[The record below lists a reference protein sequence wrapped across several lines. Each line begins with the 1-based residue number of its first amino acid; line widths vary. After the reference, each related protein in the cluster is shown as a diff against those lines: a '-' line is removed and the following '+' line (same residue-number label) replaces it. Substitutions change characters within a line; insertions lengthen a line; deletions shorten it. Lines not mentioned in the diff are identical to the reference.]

1 MDPFDTGLRRRPR
14 AVGLRLGVI
23 FLVLVAVVG
32 AWVGAYWWAKSQGHL
47 KPIERAV
54 AHYDYMW
61 PHWMG
66 KGAKKA
72 TYVKAPQDGKPM
84 AAVDPR
90 DEQLRRLQRELDEQ
104 RRLLELM
111 RQQKPA
117 PPPAPLKP
125 APVQEPKRKI
135 LDRASLV
142 LFERKHPVTVANG
155 ALDLFAGTFIP
166 VVLETRVNSER
177 AGVAVARVRET
188 VFDSRTGRVP
198 LIPQGSLLVMPYDSE
213 ALIFGDQRMEVGLQT
228 MTLPNGRVVELPK
241 EPGVDQIGQA
251 GWTGEVDTKFWTLL
265 KAVLVRGVLRGSVAE
280 VTSLG
285 LPVASGIT
293 QEGSQVVQQQT
304 QPWINARPTI
314 TVAEGERGTVI
325 LTRGLSLPAYRP

>member
-1 MDPFDTGLRRRPR
+1 MDAFDPRLRRRPR

-23 FLVLVAVVG
+23 FLVLLVVIG
-32 AWVGAYWWAKSQGHL
+32 AWVGAYWWAKAQGHL

-54 AHYDYMW
+54 AQYEYIW

-66 KGAKKA
+66 KGAKKP
-72 TYVKAPQDGKPM
+72 TYVESPQDGHPA

-104 RRLLELM
+104 RRMLELM

-117 PPPAPLKP
+117 PPPPPAKP
-125 APVQEPKRKI
+125 APAPPKRTI
-135 LDRASLV
+135 VDRTSLV
-142 LFERKHPVTVANG
+142 LFERKHPVTAANG

-166 VVLETRVNSER
+166 VTLQTRVNSER

-188 VFDSRTGRVP
+188 VFDSQTGRVP

-228 MTLPNGRVVELPK
+228 LTMPNGRVVELPK

-251 GWTGEVDTKFWTLL
+251 GWTGEIDTKFWTLL

-314 TVAEGERGTVI
+314 TVTEGERGTVI
-325 LTRGLSLPAYRP
+325 LTKGLALPAYRP

>member
-14 AVGLRLGVI
+14 AVGLRLGVV
-23 FLVLVAVVG
+23 FLVVLVVVG

-54 AHYDYMW
+54 AQYDYIG
-61 PHWMG
+61 PYWMG
-66 KGAKKA
+66 KGAKKP
-72 TYVKAPQDGKPM
+72 TYVESPQDGHPI

-90 DEQLRRLQRELDEQ
+90 EEQLRRLQQELDEQ

-117 PPPAPLKP
+117 PPPPPPKP
-125 APVQEPKRKI
+125 APAPPKRKI
-135 LDRASLV
+135 VDRTSLV
-142 LFERKHPVTVANG
+142 LFERKHPVTAANG
-155 ALDLFAGTFIP
+155 ALDLFDGTFIP
-166 VVLETRVNSER
+166 VTLLTRVNSDR
-177 AGVAVARVRET
+177 AGVAVATVRET
-188 VFDSRTGRVP
+188 VYDSISRQVP
-198 LIPQGSLLVMPYDSE
+198 LIPQGTLLVMPYDSE
-213 ALIFGDQRMEVGLQT
+213 SLIYGDQRMEVGLQT

-251 GWTGEVDTKFWTLL
+251 GWTGDIDTKWWTIL

-280 VTSLG
+280 VTTMG
-285 LPVASGIT
+285 LPLATGIT
-293 QEGSQVVQQQT
+293 QEGSQAIQQQT

-314 TVAEGERGTVI
+314 TVPEGERGTVI
-325 LTRGLSLPAYRP
+325 LTKGLSLPAYRP